1 MECFIYII
9 KIGEIVELSYPWI
22 DHHFYSIFNKW
33 IEKRIVS
40 GKKSISIHLPF
51 GLSTAEKFVDGLWL
65 MVEICSIKN
74 IKIKI
79 IVTDNNCSALRPGE
93 WFIEDLD
100 WGCLRESDVPY
111 NIVKLKFHTIFFK
124 CMDSQTVT
132 EEFSAFDIIFYN
144 DGYGY
149 WDEELFLKEL
159 DKGGLFFLGGL
170 PLVEHEP
177 ICHERFIQWGM
188 DLIDKIEY
196 RWYGNRTRLRNANG
210 NLVPNNH
217 HTSRDAQRMVARIFE
232 RRI

>member
-1 MECFIYII
+1 M
-9 KIGEIVELSYPWI
+9 ELSYPWI

-74 IKIKI
+74 IKIEI
-79 IVTDNNCSALRPGE
+79 IVTDDNCLTLRTGK

-111 NIVKLKFHTIFFK
+111 NIAKLNFHTIEFK
-124 CMDSQTVT
+124 CMDSRTVT
-132 EEFSAFDIIFYN
+132 EEFSAFDIIFTNYG
-144 DGYGY
+144 GYD
-149 WDEELFLKEL
+149 DEELFLKEL
-159 DKGGLFFLGGL
+159 DKGGLFFWGGL

-177 ICHERFIQWGM
+177 ICHERFIQYGM
-188 DLIDKIEY
+188 DLIGKIEY
-196 RWYGNRTRLRNANG
+196 RWYGNRTRVFRNANRM
-210 NLVPNNH
+210 PNNH